1 MTTSIYNDIFLPIQ
15 FDIILRLFEIDNAR
29 IYLFLKV
36 IFYTS
41 FQISSKIANLCYS
54 FLENCFSK
62 NKKDFDAFISFLY
75 SIYRY
80 SKTYNIKNLYRLVYI
95 FKYDGDFYL
104 GIIIVEIFFNIAKKE
119 KCFIIYDYIIF
130 RLIKI

>member
-1 MTTSIYNDIFLPIQ
+1 MFFKIKFRTKFKSLASKYRTMTTSIYNDIFVSIQ

-62 NKKDFDAFISFLY
+62 NKKDFDVLISFLY
-75 SIYRY
+75 STYRY
-80 SKTYNIKNLYRLVYI
+80 SKMYNIKNLYRLCTFSNMMVI
-95 FKYDGDFYL
+95 FIL
-104 GIIIVEIFFNIAKKE
+104 G
-119 KCFIIYDYIIF
+119 
-130 RLIKI
+130 L